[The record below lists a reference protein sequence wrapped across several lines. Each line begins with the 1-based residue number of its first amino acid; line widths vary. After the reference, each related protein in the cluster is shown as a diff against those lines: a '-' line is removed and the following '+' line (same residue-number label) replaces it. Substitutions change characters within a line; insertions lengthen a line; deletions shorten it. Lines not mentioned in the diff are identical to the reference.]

1 MAVEVVKLSNS
12 PYETRGY
19 WTLNEFGKTK
29 FFGVYAL
36 VIILLEFVIPLAIL
50 IILNLK
56 SLVIFRRMLGML
68 AINNRRADQ
77 EMRRFLDFN
86 TRFTKLVIILTFICI
101 ITRTFD
107 LMVNLGH
114 RAVLLFFPDASEE
127 LVELFL
133 FLRTV
138 NFLVLITAHALDGLL
153 YYLYDAQMRSL
164 LGKYCTFSVRFSCSL
179 KF

>member
-1 MAVEVVKLSNS
+1 MKLSNS
-12 PYETRGY
+12 PNETRGY

-36 VIILLEFVIPLAIL
+36 VIILLEFVIPLAML
-50 IILNLK
+50 IVLNLK
-56 SLVIFRRMLGML
+56 SLIIFRRMLGML
-68 AINNRRADQ
+68 ANRRADQ
-77 EMRRFLDFN
+77 ETRRFLDFN

-101 ITRTFD
+101 LTRTFD
-107 LMVNLGH
+107 MMVNLGH
-114 RAVLLFFPDASEE
+114 RAVLLFFPDASDE

-138 NFLVLITAHALDGLL
+138 NFLVLITAHAFDGLF
-153 YYLYDAQMRSL
+153 YYLYDAKMRNL